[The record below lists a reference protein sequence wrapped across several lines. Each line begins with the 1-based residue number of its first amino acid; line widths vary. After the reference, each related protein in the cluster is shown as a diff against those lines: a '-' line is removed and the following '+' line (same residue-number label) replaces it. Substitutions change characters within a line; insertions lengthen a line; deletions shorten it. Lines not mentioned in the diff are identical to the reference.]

1 MVRRRML
8 CPMNSFLSFL
18 AVAAAAM
25 LIPGPDTFVVLR
37 TSLAG
42 GTRAGTWAAAGSAT
56 GNLVW
61 GTATVAGVA
70 SLLAASSLAF
80 DTLKLA
86 GAAYLTVLGV
96 RALVAAARAEPLA
109 KPDGPPAD
117 RGRAFRRGLAS
128 DLLNVKV
135 GLFWTALVPQFV
147 KPGASWTMPAAMV
160 LAMAAMAFVW
170 LTVYA
175 RLATRLSA
183 TLTRRRSAV
192 ALNGGGGVMLLGL
205 GARIAL
211 HAGV

>member
-1 MVRRRML
+1 ME
-8 CPMNSFLSFL
+8 SFASFL

-37 TSLAG
+37 TSLTDGA
-42 GTRAGTWAAAGSAT
+42 RAGMLAAAGSAV

-61 GTATVAGVA
+61 GAGTVLGIAAV
-70 SLLAASSLAF
+70 LAASAAAF
-80 DTLKLA
+80 ATLKFV
-86 GAAYLTVLGV
+86 GAAYLIVLGV
-96 RALVAAARAEPLA
+96 RALAAARRGDLLA
-109 KPDGPPAD
+109 MAGGGSTSGERA
-117 RGRAFRRGLAS
+117 RAFRRGLAS

-147 KPGASWTMPAAMV
+147 APGASWTMPAAMV

-192 ALNGGGGVMLLGL
+192 ALNGGLGVMLLGL